1 MELRVNVTSP
11 IEDYSEEIKEILEAV
26 VDLPMDAPGIV
37 IEKCMGYM
45 ARCTEIFVVLSQME
59 LRDRKAKVVRTLEL
73 KPVMDLIEFLYRGA
87 SRMTEIRRQ
96 EMEMSK

>member
-1 MELRVNVTSP
+1 MNDKSA
-11 IEDYSEEIKEILEAV
+11 IDDYSDEIKDMLEEV

-45 ARCTEIFVVLSQME
+45 ARCTEIHVDLSRLE
-59 LRDRKAKVVRTLEL
+59 FRDRKAKVVRTLEL
-73 KPVMDLIEFLYRGA
+73 RPVMDLIEFIYKGA

-96 EMEMSK
+96 ELEMSK